1 MRLDAI
7 YTSADIL
14 IHRHSLSQRC
24 AEGYHLRRCGS
35 SMEMGHGK
43 ESDLTERAGV
53 FLDVDHEGGTIPSVP
68 LSGGFFA
75 EIVT

>member
-1 MRLDAI
+1 
-7 YTSADIL
+7 
-14 IHRHSLSQRC
+14 
-24 AEGYHLRRCGS
+24 
-35 SMEMGHGK
+35 MEVGHGK

-53 FLDVDHEGGTIPSVP
+53 FLDVEHEDGTTPSVP